1 MTKKQND
8 EHLIEVNDYNTASEL
23 NTDLDYATTDTE
35 KAYGRTFHGDV
46 NDYVFLNPKRS
57 KKRVSVANDFENVS
71 AYPLVASKNP
81 PSNAKSHHKKRKKRK
96 KRNKMK
102 LWKKVL
108 ISVSCAIL
116 ALILIFVATIT
127 LLINKGSKE
136 MITNDYTILSP
147 SDEIEAIVQNH
158 GEYIVYNG
166 KTYEYN
172 ENITS
177 ILCMGIDKRDIEG
190 TNVQGTGGQADVIVL
205 AAIDTKTGKT
215 SLINISRDTMTD
227 VTAYSEGGSYI
238 GSSVQQICLSY
249 AYGDGKKTSCENTV
263 DSVKRL
269 FYNIP
274 INSYISLDLDGI
286 AVVNDSIGGVD
297 VTSPETIGQF
307 AQGETYHLEGD
318 MAESFVRSRDMDA
331 VDANNARNKRQQV
344 YVESFIN
351 KLITQTRQD
360 FSTPMDLF
368 KAASDYSCTNL
379 NASKI
384 SFLAKTIMT
393 GEEMSIN
400 MTNVPGTV
408 KKGEVYAEYYVN
420 EAEFYELFINVF
432 YNHVS

>member
-8 EHLIEVNDYNTASEL
+8 ENFIEANDNNSTSEL
-23 NTDLDYATTDTE
+23 NTNLDYATTDTE
-35 KAYGRTFHGDV
+35 KVYNRTFQADFE
-46 NDYVFLNPKRS
+46 DYVFLNPKRA
-57 KKRVSVANDFENVS
+57 KKRVASAGNIENIS
-71 AYPLVASKNP
+71 AYPLVASKNT
-81 PSNAKSHHKKRKKRK
+81 PSNAKSSHKKRKKRISRK
-96 KRNKMK
+96 KMK
-102 LWKKVL
+102 LWKKIL
-108 ISVSCAIL
+108 ISVGCSL
-116 ALILIFVATIT
+116 VALILIIVSTVA
-127 LLINKGSKE
+127 LLINNGNKQ
-136 MITNDYTILSP
+136 MITNDYTILTP
-147 SDEIEAIVQNH
+147 SEEIDAIVQNQ

-166 KTYEYN
+166 KTYKYN
-172 ENITS
+172 NNITS

-205 AAIDTKTGKT
+205 AAIDTTTGKT

-227 VTAYSEGGSYI
+227 VTTYSEGGSYI
-238 GSSVQQICLSY
+238 GSSIQQICLSY

-263 DSVKRL
+263 SSVQRL

-274 INSYISLDLDGI
+274 INSYIALDLDGI
-286 AVVNDSIGGVD
+286 SVVNDSIGGVD

-351 KLITQTRQD
+351 KLITQTKQD
-360 FSTPMDLF
+360 FSTPIELF
-368 KAASDYSCTNL
+368 NAASDYSCSNL

-384 SFLAKTIMT
+384 SFLAKTIISAD
-393 GEEMSIN
+393 EMSIS

-408 KKGEVYAEYYVN
+408 KMGEVYAEYYVN

-432 YNHVS
+432 YSPLS